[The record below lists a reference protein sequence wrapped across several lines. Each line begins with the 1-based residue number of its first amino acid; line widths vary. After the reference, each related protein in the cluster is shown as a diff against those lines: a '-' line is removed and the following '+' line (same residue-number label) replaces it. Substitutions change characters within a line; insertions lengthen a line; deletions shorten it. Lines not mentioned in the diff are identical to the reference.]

1 MSTGSGSG
9 TRGGSESSAVE
20 DYLEVILQLLDSKG
34 YARVADVADALS
46 FSAASVSNM
55 MRRLDD
61 KGLIK
66 HEKYRGM
73 TLTPEGEQV
82 ARRIVKRHGI
92 LEQFLAL
99 LGVDKQTAHDD
110 VEGMEH
116 HISPG
121 TLLGIE
127 QVVRELKAD
136 DAMRKRVR
144 DAASGANTKRP

>member
-1 MSTGSGSG
+1 MSTGPGSG
-9 TRGGSESSAVE
+9 GRGSESSAVE

-34 YARVADVADALS
+34 YARVSDVADALS
-46 FSAASVSNM
+46 ISAASVSNM
-55 MRRLDD
+55 MRRLDE

-73 TLTPEGEQV
+73 TLTAEGEGV
-82 ARRIVKRHGI
+82 AKGIVKRHGI

-99 LGVDKQTAHDD
+99 LGIDKETAYDD

-127 QVVRELKAD
+127 QLVRELRAD
-136 DAMRKRVR
+136 SEMQKRVR
-144 DAASGANTKRP
+144 AAASGAATKPL